1 MIFELLLAPLSDSW
15 RHDVNK
21 FISKL
26 ISKLGYYILFCFWGK
41 IIDLPTLSSLFPNYV
56 PFVGDLA
63 FYINNF
69 ESPSQKMICAK
80 FQ

>member
-21 FISKL
+21 IKKL
-26 ISKLGYYILFCFWGK
+26 ISKFGYNILFCFLGK
-41 IIDLPTLSSLFPNYV
+41 IVDLPTLSSLFP
-56 PFVGDLA
+56 FEGDLA
-63 FYINNF
+63 FYIKKF